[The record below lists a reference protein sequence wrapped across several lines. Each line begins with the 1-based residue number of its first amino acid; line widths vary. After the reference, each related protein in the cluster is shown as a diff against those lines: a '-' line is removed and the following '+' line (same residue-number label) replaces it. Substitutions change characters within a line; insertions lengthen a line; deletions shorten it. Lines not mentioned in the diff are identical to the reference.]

1 MEFSKSDPVVY
12 EQKGGDESPFQRTS
26 SNEGDVENVGNL
38 HRSLNN
44 RQVQWIAIGGSIGTA
59 LFVSIAWGL
68 TAGGPGSLF
77 IAFFFYSCV
86 IGSINSGIAEM
97 TVFMPVSG
105 SFLRYAGVWVDEAF
119 GFMAGWNFFLYEAIL
134 IPFEISALCLV
145 LQFWRDD
152 IPVWAVCLG
161 CIVLYGL
168 INAFAVGWYGEAEF
182 WLSSGKV
189 ILILILFSFTF
200 ITMVGG
206 NPQHDAYGFRYW
218 KTPGAF
224 AESVTTGSLGKFQGF
239 LGSLWVA
246 AWTVCGPEY
255 IAMISAEAVYPRVTI
270 KQAFKT
276 VYWRF
281 GFFFILGAL
290 CVGILVPY
298 NDETLLNVLDT
309 QGTATGAASPYIIAM
324 QNLGVGGLPHLVN
337 ALLVTSIFS
346 AGNTYCYMATRSLY
360 SLSLQG
366 QAPKFLRR
374 TSKSGIPWL
383 CFGVTMV
390 FPFLSFLQVSAN
402 SAQAIKWLI
411 NLVTAS
417 QVLNYVIMGTTYM
430 FFFRALK
437 AQGIDRRTLPY
448 RGWCQPYVNIFG
460 LIFVSIIVVVQG
472 YSVFLPGNWDVGTFF
487 TYYTM
492 IFVCILLFGFWKI
505 FKKTKFVRPEEADL
519 VWEKPAI
526 DAYEASIDP
535 PLGLWEDIWVSSLE
549 VLRIRKRRS
558 MHHV

>member
-1 MEFSKSDPVVY
+1 M
-12 EQKGGDESPFQRTS
+12 
-26 SNEGDVENVGNL
+26 
-38 HRSLNN
+38 
-44 RQVQWIAIGGSIGTA
+44 
-59 LFVSIAWGL
+59 

-77 IAFFFYSCV
+77 IAFVFYSCV

-161 CIVLYGL
+161 CIILYGL

-246 AWTVCGPEY
+246 AWTICGPEY

-276 VYWRF
+276 V
-281 GFFFILGAL
+281 
-290 CVGILVPY
+290 
-298 NDETLLNVLDT
+298 
-309 QGTATGAASPYIIAM
+309 
-324 QNLGVGGLPHLVN
+324 
-337 ALLVTSIFS
+337 
-346 AGNTYCYMATRSLY
+346 
-360 SLSLQG
+360 
-366 QAPKFLRR
+366 
-374 TSKSGIPWL
+374 
-383 CFGVTMV
+383 
-390 FPFLSFLQVSAN
+390 
-402 SAQAIKWLI
+402 
-411 NLVTAS
+411 
-417 QVLNYVIMGTTYM
+417 
-430 FFFRALK
+430 
-437 AQGIDRRTLPY
+437 
-448 RGWCQPYVNIFG
+448 
-460 LIFVSIIVVVQG
+460 
-472 YSVFLPGNWDVGTFF
+472 
-487 TYYTM
+487 
-492 IFVCILLFGFWKI
+492 
-505 FKKTKFVRPEEADL
+505 
-519 VWEKPAI
+519 
-526 DAYEASIDP
+526 
-535 PLGLWEDIWVSSLE
+535 
-549 VLRIRKRRS
+549 
-558 MHHV
+558 